1 MSQAAFEPQVICV
14 KTPIHAAPSRPLF
27 GNLNSIF
34 HGFVWFHRATG
45 VQIAMLCGRC
55 YLHSVQI
62 ITPCFSRFLA
72 ESLFD
77 ITKVHVSYERSSAA
91 RLSWKDVN
99 VRVSVCVC
107 VWRTNTQS
115 RTLERRMWQKKEKDS
130 DKREWATLE
139 RAEGKEKGEE
149 RNADRE
155 LKKSDCTM
163 VCPRQMVGCWGMKEK
178 EAVGNDVSLS
188 SFQAE
193 RNYQTSISS
202 FGESN
207 RCTVYSL
214 INPAVLWSCIIKPC
228 FHYLHCRHYY
238 DHWNRV
244 TVRPGCCEDSE
255 ALIFCFGPLSLSV
268 S

>member
-1 MSQAAFEPQVICV
+1 M
-14 KTPIHAAPSRPLF
+14 
-27 GNLNSIF
+27 
-34 HGFVWFHRATG
+34 
-45 VQIAMLCGRC
+45 
-55 YLHSVQI
+55 
-62 ITPCFSRFLA
+62 
-72 ESLFD
+72 
-77 ITKVHVSYERSSAA
+77 SAA
-91 RLSWKDVN
+91 LQPDSVGKDVN
-99 VRVSVCVC
+99 VRVSVCV
-107 VWRTNTQS
+107 WRTNTES
-115 RTLERRMWQKKEKDS
+115 RMLERRMWQKKEKDS

-207 RCTVYSL
+207 QLYCLLSNKPSSAVIMHYQAMFPLPSL
-214 INPAVLWSCIIKPC
+214 
-228 FHYLHCRHYY
+228 
-238 DHWNRV
+238 
-244 TVRPGCCEDSE
+244 
-255 ALIFCFGPLSLSV
+255 
-268 S
+268 